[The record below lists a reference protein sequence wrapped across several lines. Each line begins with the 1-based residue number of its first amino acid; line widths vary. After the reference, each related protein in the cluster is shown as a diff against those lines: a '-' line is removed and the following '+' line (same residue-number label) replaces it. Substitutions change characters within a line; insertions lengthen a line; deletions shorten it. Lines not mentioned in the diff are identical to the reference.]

1 MLNRIDYKPVEFHSI
16 REMLDLAVADCPDR
30 DAYQFTRG
38 DSDEIIHV
46 TYSGFYNITEDLGS
60 ALTELGYGDAHV
72 ACLSENCFEWI
83 CAYVTVLKS
92 AGVFIPV
99 DGELPTQDKI
109 HVLTE
114 SDAEVMF
121 VSRKHEQWVREH
133 REDLPNVKNFI
144 LFAAEENDGEFLSYS
159 KLLTHGSE
167 LDRTAYDSL
176 QSDEYDLKYL
186 VYTSGTTGIAK
197 GVMLTEHNLV
207 SCVYYG
213 LHVSQIY
220 DKGLSVL
227 PYHHTYES
235 VTDILVS
242 LHYHSTLCL
251 NSSLR
256 RIVKDLQRYQP
267 TYVYIVPALAEFMY
281 SSIMKNIKQQGK
293 EKSFRNAVK
302 LSRSLRKIGID
313 LRPMIFKSLRD
324 VFGGRLI
331 KIVCGG
337 APIRPEIG
345 EFFNDIGIYLVGGYG
360 ITECSPLVSVNHERT
375 ITYDTVGKRLPC
387 LEWRIDSPTEDG
399 IGEICVKGD
408 TVMKGYYKQP
418 DKTAE
423 VIKDGWFYTGDYGYI
438 NDDDQL
444 VITGRKKN
452 IIVLNNGK
460 NVYPE
465 EIENYVQNIPYVE
478 EVVVQG
484 MKNEKGDED
493 ALMAEVY
500 LNEEEGADKT
510 EQEVLLDIMK
520 EQEELPNYKKIS
532 KVVIRKE
539 PFPKTSTNK
548 IKRNYN

>member
-1 MLNRIDYKPVEFHSI
+1 MLNRIDYKPVPFHSI
-16 REMLDLAVADCPDR
+16 REMLDLGVADCPDR
-30 DAYQFTRG
+30 DAYQYTVG

-46 TYSGFYNITEDLGS
+46 TYSQFNEITENLGA
-60 ALTELGYGDAHV
+60 ALTELGFGSSHI
-72 ACLSENCFEWI
+72 ACLSENSFDWI
-83 CAYVTVLKS
+83 CAYITVLKS

-99 DGELPTQDKI
+99 DGDLPPQDKI
-109 HVLTE
+109 HVLTD
-114 SDAEVMF
+114 SDATVMF
-121 VSRKHEQWVREH
+121 VSKKHEEWVREN
-133 REDLPNVKNFI
+133 REQLPAVKCFI
-144 LFAAEENDGEFLSYS
+144 LFSSEEDEGEFISYR
-159 KLLTHGSE
+159 KLLERGAQISHE
-167 LDRTAYDSL
+167 EYDSL
-176 QSDEYDLKYL
+176 HSDEYELKYL

-293 EKSFRNAVK
+293 EKSFASAVK
-302 LSRSLRKIGID
+302 LSRLLLKVGID
-313 LRPMIFKSLRD
+313 LRPKLFKSLRD
-324 VFGGRLI
+324 VFGGKLI

-345 EFFNDIGIYLVGGYG
+345 EFFHDIGIYLVGGYG

-387 LEWRIDSPTEDG
+387 LEWRIDDPNEEG

-418 DKTAE
+418 EKTAE
-423 VIKDGWFYTGDYGYI
+423 VIKDGWFFTGDYGYI
-438 NDDDQL
+438 NDEDQL
-444 VITGRKKN
+444 IITGRKKN

-465 EIENYVQNIPYVE
+465 EIEGYIQNISYIE
-478 EVVVQG
+478 EVVVKG
-484 MKNEKGDED
+484 LKNEKGMEVS
-493 ALMAEVY
+493 LLAEVY
-500 LNEEEGADKT
+500 LDEDNRDRDEHEILE
-510 EQEVLLDIMK
+510 DITK
-520 EQEELPNYKKIS
+520 QLSALPNYKQVTRVEVRS
-532 KVVIRKE
+532 D

-548 IKRNYN
+548 IKRQYN

>member
-1 MLNRIDYKPVEFHSI
+1 MLNRVDYKPVPFHSI

-46 TYSGFYNITEDLGS
+46 TYREFYDITEDLGA
-60 ALTELGYGDAHV
+60 ALTELGFGDAHI
-72 ACLSENCFEWI
+72 ACLSENSFEWI
-83 CAYVTVLKS
+83 CAYITVLKS

-99 DGELPTQDKI
+99 DGELPTNDKI

-114 SDAEVMF
+114 SDATVMF
-121 VSRKHEQWVREH
+121 VSRKHEKWVREN
-133 REDLPNVKNFI
+133 RDSLPAVRCFI
-144 LFAAEENDGEFLSYS
+144 LFGADEDDGEFLSYRR
-159 KLLTHGSE
+159 LLDLGSG
-167 LDRTAYDSL
+167 LDRASYDAL
-176 QSDEYDLKYL
+176 HSDEYDVKYL

-256 RIVKDLQRYQP
+256 RIVKDLQRYKP
-267 TYVYIVPALAEFMY
+267 SYVYIVPALAEYMY
-281 SSIMKNIKQQGK
+281 SSIMKNIRQQGK
-293 EKSFRNAVK
+293 ERSFSKAVK
-302 LSRSLRKIGID
+302 LSRKLRKVGID
-313 LRPMIFKSLRD
+313 LRPMIFRSLRN

-387 LEWRIDSPTEDG
+387 LEWRIDSPNEEG

-418 DKTAE
+418 EKTAE
-423 VIKDGWFYTGDYGYI
+423 VIRDGWFYTGDYGYI
-438 NDDDQL
+438 DADDQL

-465 EIENYVQNIPYVE
+465 EIEGYIQGIPYIE

-484 MKNEKGDED
+484 LKNDKGDEYS
-493 ALMAEVY
+493 LFAEVF
-500 LNEEEGADKT
+500 LGEEAEGKS
-510 EQEVLLDIMK
+510 EQEILKDISEVLDI
-520 EQEELPNYKKIS
+520 LPAYKRVT

-548 IKRNYN
+548 IKRSY

>member
-1 MLNRIDYKPVEFHSI
+1 MLNRVDYKPVPFHSI

-46 TYSGFYNITEDLGS
+46 TFREFYEITENLGA

-72 ACLSENCFEWI
+72 ACLSENSFEWI

-99 DGELPTQDKI
+99 DGELLPKDKL

-114 SDAEVMF
+114 SDATVMF
-121 VSRKHEQWVREH
+121 VSKKHEKWVREN
-133 REDLPNVKNFI
+133 RDSLPAVKCII
-144 LFAAEENDGEFLSYS
+144 LFGAEEDDGDFISYRR
-159 KLLTHGSE
+159 LLEHGAG
-167 LDRTAYDSL
+167 LDRDAYDAL
-176 QSDEYDLKYL
+176 HSDEYDMKYL

-267 TYVYIVPALAEFMY
+267 SYVYIVPALAEFMY

-293 EKSFRNAVK
+293 EKSFSKAVN
-302 LSRSLRKIGID
+302 LSRKLRKFGID
-313 LRPMIFKSLRD
+313 LRPVIFKSLRD

-387 LEWRIDSPTEDG
+387 LEWRIDSPNEEG

-418 DKTAE
+418 EKTAE
-423 VIKDGWFYTGDYGYI
+423 VIRDGWFYTGDYGYI
-438 NDDDQL
+438 DAEDQL

-465 EIENYVQNIPYVE
+465 EIEGYIQGIPYIE

-484 MKNEKGDED
+484 LKNDMGDEYS
-493 ALMAEVY
+493 LLAEVF
-500 LNEEEGADKT
+500 LGEGGEGKS
-510 EQEVLLDIMK
+510 EQEILSDIDASLSG
-520 EQEELPNYKKIS
+520 LPNYKRVT
-532 KVVIRKE
+532 KVVIREE

-548 IKRNYN
+548 IKRSY

>member
-1 MLNRIDYKPVEFHSI
+1 MLNRVDYKPVPFHSI

-30 DAYQFTRG
+30 DAYQFTMG

-46 TYSGFYNITEDLGS
+46 TYSSFYDITENLGA
-60 ALTELGYGDAHV
+60 ALTELGLGSSHI
-72 ACLSENCFEWI
+72 ACLSENSFDWI
-83 CAYVTVLKS
+83 CAYITVLKS

-99 DGELPTQDKI
+99 DGDLPAKDKI

-114 SDAEVMF
+114 SDATAMF
-121 VSRKHEQWVREH
+121 VSKKHEQWVREN
-133 REDLPNVKNFI
+133 RDSLPNVRCFI
-144 LFAAEENDGEFLSYS
+144 LFGAEEDDGEYISYR
-159 KLLTHGSE
+159 KLLRHGAE

-176 QSDEYDLKYL
+176 KSDEYDVKYL

-256 RIVKDLQRYQP
+256 RIVKDLQRYKP
-267 TYVYIVPALAEFMY
+267 SYIYIVPALAEYMY
-281 SSIMKNIKQQGK
+281 SSIMKNIRQQGK
-293 EKSFRNAVK
+293 ERSFAKAVK
-302 LSRSLRKIGID
+302 LSRKLRKIGID
-313 LRPMIFKSLRD
+313 LRPVIFKSLRN

-387 LEWRIDSPTEDG
+387 LEWRIDSPNEEG

-418 DKTAE
+418 EKTAE

-438 NDDDQL
+438 DPDDQL

-465 EIENYVQNIPYVE
+465 EIEGYIQGIPYIE

-484 MKNEKGDED
+484 LKNEKGDEYS
-493 ALMAEVY
+493 LLAEVY
-500 LNEEEGADKT
+500 LNEESGEKT
-510 EQEVLLDIMK
+510 EREVLEDISAVLS
-520 EQEELPNYKKIS
+520 ELPVYKRVS
-532 KVVIRKE
+532 KVLIRKE

-548 IKRNYN
+548 IKRNYA

>member
-1 MLNRIDYKPVEFHSI
+1 MLNRVDYKPVPFHSI

-46 TYSGFYNITEDLGS
+46 TFREFYEITENLGA

-72 ACLSENCFEWI
+72 ACLSENSFEWI

-99 DGELPTQDKI
+99 DGELLPKDKL

-114 SDAEVMF
+114 SDATVMF
-121 VSRKHEQWVREH
+121 VSKKHEKWVREN
-133 REDLPNVKNFI
+133 RDSLPAVKCII
-144 LFAAEENDGEFLSYS
+144 LFGAEEDDGDFISYRR
-159 KLLTHGSE
+159 LLEHGAG
-167 LDRTAYDSL
+167 LDRDAYDAL
-176 QSDEYDLKYL
+176 HSDEYDMKYL

-267 TYVYIVPALAEFMY
+267 SYVYIVPALAEFMY

-293 EKSFRNAVK
+293 EKSFSKAVN
-302 LSRSLRKIGID
+302 LSRKLRKFGID
-313 LRPMIFKSLRD
+313 LRPVIFKSLRD

-337 APIRPEIG
+337 APIRHEIG

-387 LEWRIDSPTEDG
+387 LEWRIDSPNEEG

-418 DKTAE
+418 EKTAE
-423 VIKDGWFYTGDYGYI
+423 VIRDGWFYTGDYGYI
-438 NDDDQL
+438 DAEDQL

-465 EIENYVQNIPYVE
+465 EIEGYIQGIPYIE

-484 MKNEKGDED
+484 LKNDMGDEYS
-493 ALMAEVY
+493 LLAEVF
-500 LNEEEGADKT
+500 LGEGGEGKS
-510 EQEVLLDIMK
+510 EQEILSDIDAS
-520 EQEELPNYKKIS
+520 LS
-532 KVVIRKE
+532 GL
-539 PFPKTSTNK
+539 
-548 IKRNYN
+548 

>member
-1 MLNRIDYKPVEFHSI
+1 MLNRVDYKPVPFQSI

-46 TYSGFYNITEDLGS
+46 TFREFYEITENLGA

-72 ACLSENCFEWI
+72 ACLSENSFEWI

-99 DGELPTQDKI
+99 DGELLPKDKL

-114 SDAEVMF
+114 SDATVMF
-121 VSRKHEQWVREH
+121 VSKKHEKWVREN
-133 REDLPNVKNFI
+133 RDSLPAVKCII
-144 LFAAEENDGEFLSYS
+144 LFGAEEDDGDFISYRR
-159 KLLTHGSE
+159 LLEHGAG
-167 LDRTAYDSL
+167 LDRDAYDAL
-176 QSDEYDLKYL
+176 HSDEYDMKYL

-267 TYVYIVPALAEFMY
+267 SYVYIVPALAEFMY

-293 EKSFRNAVK
+293 EKSFSKAVN
-302 LSRSLRKIGID
+302 LSRKLRKFGID
-313 LRPMIFKSLRD
+313 LRPVIFKSLRD

-387 LEWRIDSPTEDG
+387 LEWRIDSPNEEG

-418 DKTAE
+418 EKTAE
-423 VIKDGWFYTGDYGYI
+423 VIRDGWFYTGDYGYI
-438 NDDDQL
+438 DAEDQL

-465 EIENYVQNIPYVE
+465 EIEGYIQGIPYIE

-484 MKNEKGDED
+484 LKNDMGDEYS
-493 ALMAEVY
+493 LLAEVF
-500 LNEEEGADKT
+500 LGEGGEGKS
-510 EQEVLLDIMK
+510 EQEILSDIDASLSG
-520 EQEELPNYKKIS
+520 LPNYKRVT
-532 KVVIRKE
+532 KVVIREE

-548 IKRNYN
+548 IKRSY

>member
-1 MLNRIDYKPVEFHSI
+1 MLNRVDYKPVPFHSI

-46 TYSGFYNITEDLGS
+46 TFREFYEITENLGA

-72 ACLSENCFEWI
+72 ACLSENSFEWI

-99 DGELPTQDKI
+99 DGELPPKDKL

-114 SDAEVMF
+114 SDATVMF
-121 VSRKHEQWVREH
+121 VSKKHEKWVGENR
-133 REDLPNVKNFI
+133 DSLPAVKCII
-144 LFAAEENDGEFLSYS
+144 LFGAEEDDGDFISYRR
-159 KLLTHGSE
+159 LLEHGAG
-167 LDRTAYDSL
+167 LDRAAYDAL
-176 QSDEYDLKYL
+176 HSDEYDMKYL

-267 TYVYIVPALAEFMY
+267 SYVYIVPALAEFMY

-293 EKSFRNAVK
+293 EKSFSKAVN
-302 LSRSLRKIGID
+302 LSRKLRKFGID
-313 LRPMIFKSLRD
+313 LRPVIFKSLRD
-324 VFGGRLI
+324 VFGGKLI

-387 LEWRIDSPTEDG
+387 LEWRIDSPNEEG

-418 DKTAE
+418 EKTAE
-423 VIKDGWFYTGDYGYI
+423 VIRDGWFYTGDYGYI
-438 NDDDQL
+438 DAEDQL

-465 EIENYVQNIPYVE
+465 EIEGYIQGIPYIE

-484 MKNEKGDED
+484 LKNDMGDEYS
-493 ALMAEVY
+493 LLAEVF
-500 LNEEEGADKT
+500 LGEGGEGKS
-510 EQEVLLDIMK
+510 EQEILSDIDASLSG
-520 EQEELPNYKKIS
+520 LPNYKRVT
-532 KVVIRKE
+532 KVVIREE

-548 IKRNYN
+548 IKRSY

>member
-1 MLNRIDYKPVEFHSI
+1 MLNRVDYKPVPFHSI

-46 TYSGFYNITEDLGS
+46 TYREFYDITEDLGA
-60 ALTELGYGDAHV
+60 ALTELGFGDAHI
-72 ACLSENCFEWI
+72 ACLSENSFEWI
-83 CAYVTVLKS
+83 CAYITVLKS

-99 DGELPTQDKI
+99 DGELPTNDKI

-114 SDAEVMF
+114 SDATVMF
-121 VSRKHEQWVREH
+121 VSSKHEKWVREN
-133 REDLPNVKNFI
+133 RDSLPAVRCFI
-144 LFAAEENDGEFLSYS
+144 LFGADEDDGEFLSYRR
-159 KLLTHGSE
+159 LLDLGSG
-167 LDRTAYDSL
+167 LDRAAYDAL
-176 QSDEYDLKYL
+176 HSDEYNVKYL

-256 RIVKDLQRYQP
+256 RIVKDLQRYKP
-267 TYVYIVPALAEFMY
+267 SYVYIVPALAEYMY
-281 SSIMKNIKQQGK
+281 SSIMKNIRQQGK
-293 EKSFRNAVK
+293 ERSFSKAVK
-302 LSRSLRKIGID
+302 LSRKLRKVGID
-313 LRPMIFKSLRD
+313 LRPMIFRSLRN

-387 LEWRIDSPTEDG
+387 LEWRIDSPNEEG

-418 DKTAE
+418 EKTAE
-423 VIKDGWFYTGDYGYI
+423 VIRDGWFYTGDYGYI
-438 NDDDQL
+438 DADDQL

-465 EIENYVQNIPYVE
+465 EIEGYIQGIPYIE

-484 MKNEKGDED
+484 LKNDKGDEHS
-493 ALMAEVY
+493 LFAEVF
-500 LNEEEGADKT
+500 LGEEAEGKS
-510 EQEVLLDIMK
+510 EQEILKDISEVLDI
-520 EQEELPNYKKIS
+520 LPAYKRVT

-548 IKRNYN
+548 IKRSY